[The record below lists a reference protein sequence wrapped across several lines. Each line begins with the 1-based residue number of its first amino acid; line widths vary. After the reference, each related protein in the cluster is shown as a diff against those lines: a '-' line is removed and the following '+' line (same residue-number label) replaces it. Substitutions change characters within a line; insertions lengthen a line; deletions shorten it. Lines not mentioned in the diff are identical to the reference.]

1 MIATLSAAGKLPDT
15 EICEDILLNVNQ
27 DDDMLLYY
35 NQMMTA
41 DPVPLEDDL
50 EDA

>member
-1 MIATLSAAGKLPDT
+1 MH
-15 EICEDILLNVNQ
+15 ILLNDNQ
-27 DDDMLLYY
+27 DDDKLLYY